1 VSGLRRVL
9 PYLKPYWREILLS
22 TITLTLAVGA
32 ELLIPQQIQRVI
44 DDGIAVANMAVVL
57 RSALVMSGFAL
68 VSIVLT
74 FFNTIYS
81 VRVSEGFAA
90 DVRDLAYRQ
99 IQRFSFGNLDRLQ
112 TGELLVRLTSDV
124 NIAKTA
130 LLMIVR
136 MVFRAPLMMVGSLI
150 MLVLTS
156 PRLAVVVLVLLPVTV
171 SVVGWFSVRTERMY
185 KMVQRM
191 LDRLNTILQANI
203 AGVEVVKAFA
213 QSGYENEKFG
223 AANTRYMDR
232 SIEVN
237 QLVAVL
243 LPTILVLLN
252 YGVTAVLWIGGL
264 MTINGQLST
273 GELVAFTNYLMT
285 TMIPVMIMG
294 MVLPQV
300 FASEASVDRI
310 LEILDTEADVTDRSG
325 ARDLTEVQGRIAFE
339 NVSLYYDGQDGHH
352 EPVLQDI
359 SFVAEPGETVALLGA
374 TGSGKS
380 SLVNLIPRFYDVS
393 EGRVTVDGVDV
404 RDVTRASLRSAIG
417 VCLQET
423 VLFSGTI
430 EDNIRFG
437 NPEASHQEV
446 LEAARITD
454 VDSFVMEK
462 EQGYDTVLGQRGKG
476 LSGGQRQR
484 VAIARA
490 LARHPS
496 VLILDDSTSAV
507 DVATEVQIQGAL
519 AEQVAGV
526 TQFVVAQRISTVL
539 TADKIVLLDNG
550 RVAGIGTHE
559 VLLATNLIYQEIYE
573 SQLGSGLAKNNSK
586 PEVEHV

>member
-1 VSGLRRVL
+1 MR
-9 PYLKPYWREILLS
+9 YLKPYWKEITVS
-22 TITLTLAVGA
+22 TTALTFAVGA

-44 DDGIAVANMAVVL
+44 DDGIAVGDMVVVL
-57 RSALVMSGFAL
+57 RSALTMVGFAL
-68 VSIVLT
+68 VAIVLAYI
-74 FFNTIYS
+74 NTIYS

-130 LLMIVR
+130 LLMVIR

-156 PRLAVVVLVLLPVTV
+156 PRLALVVLVLLPVTV
-171 SVVGWFSVRTERMY
+171 SVIGWFSVRTERMY
-185 KMVQRM
+185 KLVQRM
-191 LDRLNTILQANI
+191 LDRLNTILQENI
-203 AGVEVVKAFA
+203 AGVQVVKAFA
-213 QSGYENEKFG
+213 RSGYENESFG
-223 AANTRYMDR
+223 EANTMYMDR

-237 QLVAVL
+237 QLVAML
-243 LPTILVLLN
+243 LPTIFVLLSF
-252 YGVTAVLWIGGL
+252 GVTAVLWFGGL
-264 MTINGQLST
+264 MSINGQLST

-285 TMIPVMIMG
+285 SMIPVLIMG

-310 LEILDTEADVTDRSG
+310 LEIVDTEPDVTDRPG
-325 ARDLTEVQGRIAFE
+325 ARDLVDVKGRVAFE
-339 NVSLYYDGQDGHH
+339 NVSLYYDGQDDHQ
-352 EPVLQDI
+352 EPVLQGI

-393 EGRVTVDGVDV
+393 GGRVTVDGVDV
-404 RDVTRASLRSAIG
+404 RDATRASLRSAIG

-423 VLFSGTI
+423 VLFGGTI
-430 EDNIRFG
+430 EDNVRFG
-437 NPEASHQEV
+437 SPEASHQDV
-446 LEAARITD
+446 LEAARIAD

-462 EQGYDTVLGQRGKG
+462 EEGYDTVLGQRGKG

-490 LARHPS
+490 LARRPKI
-496 VLILDDSTSAV
+496 LILDDSTSSV
-507 DVATEVQIQGAL
+507 DVATEVQIQDEL
-519 AEQVAGV
+519 AEQIRGV

-559 VLLATNLIYQEIYE
+559 ELLATNLIYQEIYE
-573 SQLGSGLAKNNSK
+573 SQLGRGLARTNSK
-586 PEVEHV
+586 PEVGHV